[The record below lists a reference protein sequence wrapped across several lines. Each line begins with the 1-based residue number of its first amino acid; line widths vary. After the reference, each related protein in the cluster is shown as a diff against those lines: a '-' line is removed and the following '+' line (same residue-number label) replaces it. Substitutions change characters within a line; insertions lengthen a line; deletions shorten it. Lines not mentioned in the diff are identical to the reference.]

1 MIRDVVIDVLVL
13 GIAVGIFVG
22 LWRAYR
28 PIFRDARRDLAGFRT
43 ALEADRA
50 QHLAEAEFLDG
61 QARRVDCPVC
71 GAQRGED
78 CRRLVPGLLRL
89 LGAHRARLSAY
100 RQAIH

>member
-28 PIFRDARRDLAGFRT
+28 PILRDARRDLAGFRA

-50 QHLAEAEFLDG
+50 QHVAEAEFLDG

-78 CRRLVPGLLRL
+78 CRRRVPGLLRL